1 MILHAPNFRETDKYG
16 LTGIHSEQ
24 GPGQDSE
31 ITGAKKVLN
40 ALENDTKTN
49 IHENI
54 SGKI

>member
-1 MILHAPNFRETDKYG
+1 MLQTLRETDKYG
-16 LTGIHSEQ
+16 LTGIHSEH
-24 GPGQDSE
+24 GPRQDSE
-31 ITGAKKVLN
+31 ITGAKKVFD